1 MLISTA
7 SRTSALLPFLATLSA
22 ARSPVKLSR
31 TRNTCANPPS
41 PTFLNSENL
50 SRASTAASPSSA
62 AFTQNWHA
70 DAQSRQSNSHTSTF
84 SPPGDVRDMLS
95 MARAAQSTPARPTP
109 HRPSRSQVQTQPD
122 ATGTLMRHRFAR
134 RLVSCGTTTTSLRSS
149 SCISTNSSSCTK
161 KPMLVATSAGQ
172 SNSGT
177 IPSMPTALKCA
188 SASVTNCEAS
198 AAALLAR

>member
-7 SRTSALLPFLATLSA
+7 SRASALLPFLATLSA

-41 PTFLNSENL
+41 PIFLNSENL
-50 SRASTAASPSSA
+50 SSASTAASPSSA
-62 AFTQNWHA
+62 AFTQNWQA
-70 DAQSRQSNSHTSTF
+70 DAQSAQSNSQTRTL
-84 SPPGDVRDMLS
+84 SPVGDELDILS
-95 MARAAQSTPARPTP
+95 MARTAQSTSAKPTP
-109 HRPSRSQVQTQPD
+109 HLSSFSQVQTQPD

-149 SCISTNSSSCTK
+149 SCMSTNSSSSTK
-161 KPMLVATSAGQ
+161 KPMLVATSAGR
-172 SNSGT
+172 SSPGT
-177 IPSMPTALKCA
+177 MPSIAPSPKCA
-188 SASVTNCEAS
+188 SANVTNCESS